1 MRDHGYGFR
10 RMARQEP
17 VDSPCETALR
27 LRCRL
32 ISENQIFRLCK
43 ETRYRSLELFL
54 RKVRDVAA
62 VVLVQ
67 IHLGLKWEAE
77 VCGDNRCR
85 FRGFWL
91 HAGYNDGGMVGGQH
105 FRQCCTATPALVC
118 QSPVTRRDAGI
129 DVRQGVSDE

>member
-1 MRDHGYGFR
+1 MF
-10 RMARQEP
+10 EP
-17 VDSPCETALR
+17 LLCLHR
-27 LRCRL
+27 RL
-32 ISENQIFRLCK
+32 ISKNQVFRLCK
-43 ETRYRSLELFL
+43 ETRHSLQEFL
-54 RKVRDVAA
+54 PGEMCNVTA

-67 IHLGLKWEAE
+67 IRLGFKWGAE